1 MATTTAPRFA
11 RVALPDLVAIATKQA
26 NETFA
31 EAARRSRVPRAFTY
45 IDLLCGGGGSSVG
58 LFLAGGELLAGI
70 NHDKVAIATHSRN
83 FPHADH
89 KVADLD
95 HYDMRNL
102 PPGADVLWA
111 SVICTE
117 ISPAGGKKRKT
128 RKSPGQLELLEFGP
142 VSEETFERTRATAQD
157 VVRAAELWMF
167 PIICVENV
175 VDFCT
180 DWKLF
185 RWWLSAFEILGYR
198 WQIMVASSAHL
209 GGDGIDQVAQWR
221 DRIYVVFTRL
231 DLPPMDLEPRPA
243 AWCPRCDASVESMK
257 VWKDPRGWLTASGE
271 WFMVGK
277 YGADNGQYVYRCP
290 VRGHGQVEPY
300 VRPALEIIDW
310 SKRGVPIGE
319 REAAGKKPLVPN
331 TLARLQR
338 GIDMAAA
345 GRLSPAFLD
354 ANGGSWNTGPASVT
368 APFRTRTTKEWEG
381 LCSPPPGTFI
391 DTMRRN
397 TLPRSP
403 WEPLTTVAAGGSN
416 HGIVVPYYTTG
427 VASSTAEPLPT
438 VTCVDRFGL
447 ATGDDFRD
455 INRWSYRMVSW
466 IESALAQGF
475 PVGYEIAGNQ
485 GERMAQVGNAVSCS
499 AAQYLG
505 ARIGA
510 VLAGAKAVA

>member
-1 MATTTAPRFA
+1 MLTTATAPRFG
-11 RVALPDLVAIATKQA
+11 RVALPDLAAIASEQI
-26 NETFA
+26 NLTFA
-31 EAARRSRVPRAFTY
+31 EMMRRSGAPRAFTF
-45 IDLLCGGGGSSVG
+45 IDLLCGGGGSSAG
-58 LFLAGGELLAGI
+58 LTLAGGQLLFGA
-70 NHDKVAIATHSRN
+70 NHDSIAIATHSRN
-83 FPHADH
+83 FPDADH
-89 KVADLD
+89 KVADLN

-117 ISPAGGKKRKT
+117 ISPAGGKKRG
-128 RKSPGQLELLEFGP
+128 RRESPGQMELLELGP
-142 VSEETFERTRATAQD
+142 VREETFERTRATAQD

-175 VDFCT
+175 IEFCT

-185 RWWLSAFEILGYR
+185 RWWLTAFEILGYR
-198 WQIMVASSAHL
+198 WQIIVASSAHL
-209 GGDGIDQVAQWR
+209 SGDDIDPAAQWR
-221 DRIYVVFTRL
+221 DRMYVVFTRE
-231 DLPPMDLEPRPA
+231 DLPEMDLEPRPA
-243 AWCPRCDASVESMK
+243 AWCPSCDATVDSMK
-257 VWKDPRGWLTASGE
+257 VWKDPRGWLTKSDTR
-271 WFMVGK
+271 FMVGK
-277 YGADNGQYVYRCP
+277 YGLETGQYFYRCP
-290 VRGHGQVEPY
+290 VLGHRQVEPY
-300 VRPALEIIDW
+300 VRPALEVIDW
-310 SKRGVPIGE
+310 SRPGQIIGE
-319 REAAGKKPLVPN
+319 RKVPLVPN
-331 TLARLQR
+331 TMARLQR

-345 GRLSPAFLD
+345 GKLSPAFLD

-381 LCSPPPGTFI
+381 LCTPPSGTFI

-427 VASSTAEPLPT
+427 VASSVAEPLPT

-447 ATGDDFRD
+447 AIGDDFRD

-485 GERMAQVGNAVSCS
+485 GERMAQVGNAVSCN
-499 AAQYLG
+499 AAHYLG
-505 ARIGA
+505 LRFAA
-510 VLAGAKAVA
+510 LLAGEQVPV